1 MTPGGGRRSGVV
13 WARVEEDF
21 HVATQRGV
29 FLGYIDRQAGDFFA
43 YDERPH
49 FIGRFP
55 TLPLAMT
62 AVLDER
68 ATALPETVPHAA
80 VARAAGG
87 WTRKAAD
94 G

>member
-21 HVATQRGV
+21 HVATQRGE
-29 FLGYIDRQAGDFFA
+29 FLGYIDRQAGVFFA

-55 TLPLAMT
+55 TLSLAMT

-68 ATALPETVPHAA
+68 DTARTETVLHEV
-80 VARAAGG
+80 VAGPAG
-87 WTRKAAD
+87 WIRKAAD